1 MNPTELKQDNK
12 EQKVDYND
20 LKTLENLQKL
30 EEIQS
35 ALIHAGQKVNCP
47 KALRLLKKAS
57 KNVVALAK
65 ETMK

>member
-1 MNPTELKQDNK
+1 MNPTELKQNNE

-35 ALIHAGQKVNCP
+35 ALIHAGQKVSCP